1 MAAHKVAITES
12 SQAQVMSIG
21 DKMDSPQILS
31 GDWNQPGYGWRRQ
44 AEKWEPDRGQES
56 LVTWSLIN

>member
-1 MAAHKVAITES
+1 
-12 SQAQVMSIG
+12 MSIG